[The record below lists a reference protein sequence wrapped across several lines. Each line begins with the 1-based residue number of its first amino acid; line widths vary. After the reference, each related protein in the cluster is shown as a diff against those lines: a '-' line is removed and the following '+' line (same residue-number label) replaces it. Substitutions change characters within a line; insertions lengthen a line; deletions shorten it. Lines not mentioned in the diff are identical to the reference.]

1 MRYLEFPDLGNEDR
15 FPYSQ
20 ETCKV
25 TAERKGSKINDTAYC
40 SRSNPSTGVLRQ
52 KLSLKLVDECPIQKV
67 NSKPSS
73 VLVFRC

>member
-25 TAERKGSKINDTAYC
+25 TASRKGSKINDTAYY
-40 SRSNPSTGVLRQ
+40 SRSNPNTGVLRQ
-52 KLSLKLVDECPIQKV
+52 KLSLKLVDFRNYQT
-67 NSKPSS
+67 S
-73 VLVFRC
+73 VVELTVSHTKG